1 MGIKIYLSWIFIVL
15 CMYNTLSCLAE
26 DTVGENHAGEVVFE
40 IFSKGQ
46 WPQRAKASIFIE
58 EERDKIWQV
67 LTDYNHLADFTPDL
81 LDSKLIR
88 REDDIAIIE
97 QKNKVRILIFSKII
111 SQEMS
116 VKHEYPD
123 KLIFKGT
130 KGDMDIFEG
139 KWILNKINDKGTLLT
154 YDLKVKPNFYVPK
167 WLFRLTFKKA
177 VSNSLNAIRNRII
190 QIN

>member
-26 DTVGENHAGEVVFE
+26 DTVGENHVGEVVFE

-58 EERDKIWQV
+58 EERDKIWQL

-88 REDDIAIIE
+88 REDDTAIIE
-97 QKNKVRILIFSKII
+97 QKNKARILIFSKIL

>member
-1 MGIKIYLSWIFIVL
+1 
-15 CMYNTLSCLAE
+15 
-26 DTVGENHAGEVVFE
+26 
-40 IFSKGQ
+40 
-46 WPQRAKASIFIE
+46 
-58 EERDKIWQV
+58 
-67 LTDYNHLADFTPDL
+67 
-81 LDSKLIR
+81 
-88 REDDIAIIE
+88 
-97 QKNKVRILIFSKII
+97 
-111 SQEMS
+111 MS

-123 KLIFKGT
+123 KLTFKGT

-167 WLFRLTFKKA
+167 WLFRLTFKKT